1 MKPEEPVSPRFAVLL
16 VPDFALHALRRGDPT
31 LARVPVALIEGE
43 GRKAT
48 VVAVSSEAR
57 GVAPGITATLALARC
72 PGIALRPRDPTAEI
86 EANRLL
92 LAAAFTL
99 SPRVEFTAA
108 GCATVD
114 LQGADAADT
123 ETRMRAA
130 IVELGAAGLPARG
143 GAAATPQTASYA
155 ARCAEPL
162 LVVEELGGFLA
173 PLPLAFAEPTPA
185 HAAILQGWG
194 IRTCGELTALAK
206 GEVGQ
211 RLGVEGVQLWERA
224 AGEAT
229 RPLRLA
235 QPARSFAAAWDYE
248 PPIESLEPLL
258 FRLRRS
264 AECVALE
271 LRAEGLAAE
280 ALTFTLLLE
289 DETDQRRELRLP
301 EAGTDVDNWM
311 RVLQSHLE
319 SVRTEARVAGARLV
333 ATPGRPPQKQSGL
346 FDTGLRD
353 PALFWDNLAR
363 LAAIVGE
370 GRVGTPVPLDT
381 HRPDAFAVEKP
392 ADTVPAPEETPVHP
406 PRGFTLR
413 RFRPPCPAQVDVADE
428 RPVRVESAGVRG
440 NVRTA
445 AGPWRSSGEW
455 WRPNGWAVEVWHVE
469 LAQGGLYQLARSEGA
484 GWSVEG
490 ALD

>member
-1 MKPEEPVSPRFAVLL
+1 MISSAPRFAVLL
-16 VPDFALHALRRGDPT
+16 VPDFALHALRRGDPA
-31 LARVPVALIEGE
+31 LARVPVALVEGE

-48 VVAVSSEAR
+48 VVAVSAEVR
-57 GVAPGITATLALARC
+57 GVAPGLTATLAMARC

-114 LQGADAADT
+114 LQGADVADT
-123 ETRMRAA
+123 GKRMHAA
-130 IVELGAAGLPARG
+130 LAELAAAGLPARG
-143 GAAATPQTASYA
+143 GAATTPQTAFYA
-155 ARCAEPL
+155 ARCAEPI
-162 LVVEELGGFLA
+162 LVVEELAGFLA

-211 RLGVEGVQLWERA
+211 RIGVEGVQLWERA

-258 FRLRRS
+258 FRLRRF

-289 DETDQRRELRLP
+289 DETDNRRELRLP
-301 EAGTDVDNWM
+301 EPGTDVDSWM

-319 SVRTEARVAGARLV
+319 TVRTESRVVGARLV
-333 ATPGRPPQKQSGL
+333 ATPGRPPQKQGGL

-353 PALFWDNLAR
+353 PAVFWDNLAR

-370 GRVGTPVPLDT
+370 GRVGTPAPLDT

-392 ADTVPAPEETPVHP
+392 GDIVPAPEAAPVHP
-406 PRGFTLR
+406 ERGFTLR
-413 RFRPPCPAQVDVADE
+413 RFRPAWPARVEVADE
-428 RPVRVESAGVRG
+428 RPVRVESAGVRDA
-440 NVRTA
+440 VRTA
-445 AGPWRSSGEW
+445 RGPWRSSGEW
-455 WRPNGWAVEVWHVE
+455 WRPDGWAVEVWHVE
-469 LAQGGLYQLARSEGA
+469 LAQGGLYQLARREGD

>member
-1 MKPEEPVSPRFAVLL
+1 MTASAPRFAVLL
-16 VPDFALHALRRGDPT
+16 VPDFALHALRRGDPS
-31 LARVPVALIEGE
+31 LARVPVALVEGE

-48 VVAVSSEAR
+48 VVAVSAEAR
-57 GVAPGITATLALARC
+57 GVVPGIAATLAMARC

-123 ETRMRAA
+123 EKRMRAA
-130 IVELGAAGLPARG
+130 LAELGAAGLPARG
-143 GAAATPQTASYA
+143 GAAATPQTAFYA
-155 ARCAEPL
+155 ARRAEPL

-173 PLPLAFAEPTPA
+173 PLPLAFVEPTPA
-185 HAAILQGWG
+185 YAAILLGWG

-258 FRLRRS
+258 FRLRRF

-289 DETDQRRELRLP
+289 DETDNRRELRLP
-301 EAGTDVDNWM
+301 EPGTDVDSWM

-319 SVRTEARVAGARLV
+319 TVRTEARVVGARLV

-353 PALFWDNLAR
+353 PAVFWDNLAR

-392 ADTVPAPEETPVHP
+392 ADTVLAPEAAPVHP
-406 PRGFTLR
+406 LRGFTLR
-413 RFRPPCPAQVDVADE
+413 RFRPAWPARVEVAEE
-428 RPVRVESAGVRG
+428 RPVRVESAGVRDA
-440 NVRTA
+440 VRTA
-445 AGPWRSSGEW
+445 RGPWRSSGDW
-455 WRPNGWAVEVWHVE
+455 WRPDGWAVEVWHVE
-469 LAQGGLYQLARSEGA
+469 LAGGGLYQLARSEGS

>member
-1 MKPEEPVSPRFAVLL
+1 MTAAAPRFAVLL
-16 VPDFALHALRRGDPT
+16 VPDFALHALRRGDSS
-31 LARVPVALIEGE
+31 LARVPVALVEGE

-48 VVAVSSEAR
+48 VVAVSAEAR
-57 GVAPGITATLALARC
+57 GVVPGIAATLAMARC

-123 ETRMRAA
+123 EKRMRAA
-130 IVELGAAGLPARG
+130 LAELVAAGLPARG
-143 GAAATPQTASYA
+143 GAAATPQTAFYT
-155 ARCAEPL
+155 ARRAEPL

-173 PLPLAFAEPTPA
+173 LLPLAFAEPTPA
-185 HAAILQGWG
+185 HAAILLGWG

-258 FRLRRS
+258 FRLRRF

-289 DETDQRRELRLP
+289 DETDNRRELRLP
-301 EAGTDVDNWM
+301 EPGTDVDSWM

-319 SVRTEARVAGARLV
+319 TVRTEARAVGARLV
-333 ATPGRPPQKQSGL
+333 ATPGRPPQKQGGL

-353 PALFWDNLAR
+353 PAVFWDNLAR

-370 GRVGTPVPLDT
+370 GRVGTPMPLDT
-381 HRPDAFAVEKP
+381 YRPDAFAVEKP
-392 ADTVPAPEETPVHP
+392 GDTVSAPEAAPVHP
-406 PRGFTLR
+406 LRGFTLR
-413 RFRPPCPAQVDVADE
+413 RFRPAWPARVEVAEE
-428 RPVRVESAGVRG
+428 RPVRVESAGVRDA
-440 NVRTA
+440 VRTA
-445 AGPWRSSGEW
+445 RGPWRSSGDW
-455 WRPNGWAVEVWHVE
+455 WRPDGWAVEVWHVE
-469 LAQGGLYQLARSEGA
+469 LAGGGLYQLARNESS